1 MSNEHDAPGGSSFAQ
16 RVAGVAHD
24 VGLGY
29 APDVPLETLR
39 ELLQALSEQQA
50 ALQAIVDLDDGDK
63 PDLWHFEKEF
73 NEARA
78 TLARWRIEP

>member
-50 ALQAIVDLDDGDK
+50 ALQRMCEIIEADTLQKSDDL
-63 PDLWHFEKEF
+63 PPTLL
-73 NEARA
+73 ARE
-78 TLARWRIEP
+78 TLERWRIE